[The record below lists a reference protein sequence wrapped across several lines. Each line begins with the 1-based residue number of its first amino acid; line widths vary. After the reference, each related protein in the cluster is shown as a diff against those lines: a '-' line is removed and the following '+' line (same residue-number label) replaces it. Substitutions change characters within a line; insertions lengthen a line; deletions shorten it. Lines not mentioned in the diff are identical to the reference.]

1 MIKINTFNPK
11 LFFTIENILP
21 GILSLAYYFIALVL
35 LISGISKILNPENFL
50 NTLNVTL
57 NFIGE
62 NITILIATALPVIEV
77 SLSLMLLFKIKVK
90 AALLITLI
98 LFIGFLLFAV
108 YGFIAGFDV
117 DCGCFGS
124 IDWSEFGV
132 GMIIRNIFLLILSIV
147 LYKIR
152 NKIGFNKNPKLNN
165 IHHYI

>member
-11 LFFTIENILP
+11 LFFTKENILP

-35 LISGISKILNPENFL
+35 LISGISKILNPENIL
-50 NTLNVTL
+50 TTLNVTL
-57 NFIGE
+57 NLIGE

-117 DCGCFGS
+117 DCGCFGENLKS
-124 IDWSEFGV
+124 RIG
-132 GMIIRNIFLLILSIV
+132 ILLILRNILLTSIV
-147 LYKIR
+147 IF
-152 NKIGFNKNPKLNN
+152 IINN
-165 IHHYI
+165 IKKAR